1 MAQTLGK
8 VLKQLRLE
16 RGMTQGQVAYKAD
29 TVPEYISMLE
39 SGARDNP
46 SAELLTRLAVSLGV
60 TPDYILTRAGILNSN
75 ERRPLEPEVQEL
87 DDILAAW
94 PETTLKRNAREVIIT
109 VVETLSAIRGMDGEA
124 TLGEHCDETTD
135 GETLP

>member
-1 MAQTLGK
+1 MAQTLGE

-39 SGARDNP
+39 SGTRANP

-60 TPDYILTRAGILNSN
+60 TPDYILTRAGILNSS

-94 PETTLKRNAREVIIT
+94 PETTLKRKAREVIIT
-109 VVETLSAIRGMDGEA
+109 VVETLSAIKGMDDEA
-124 TLGEHCDETTD
+124 TLGEHSDQAAN
-135 GETLP
+135 GEPIQ